1 MAVEWARPGDEELL
15 WLPDAV
21 AGAVTWWLDDD
32 RIYLDELGS
41 LIELVT
47 VDGP

>member
-1 MAVEWARPGDEELL
+1 LL

-32 RIYLDELGS
+32 HTYLEELGD
-41 LIELVT
+41 LVELVT